1 MVSSLKGV
9 FKEVNSSG
17 YPITAALSGHIV
29 ADVYRGPS
37 DAPEPGC

>member
-17 YPITAALSGHIV
+17 YPITAALSGHIAAEV
-29 ADVYRGPS
+29 EACNVPKL
-37 DAPEPGC
+37 GC

>member
-17 YPITAALSGHIV
+17 YPITAALSGHIA
-29 ADVYRGPS
+29 ADVYHSPS
-37 DAPEPGC
+37 DAPKLGC